1 MRQSRLPSFSV
12 PPSRRW
18 SKSSRRRGRAQQPL
32 KPSSQEGPGLSPNK
46 AGVLAWPGLRIGD
59 RHRRLVSQLVPLPH
73 LRVGLEGGT
82 GQGEVGETWG
92 RWSRR
97 SVLNNALVRT
107 GVKNNTYSPPSG
119 GGGPYHRLPLSNSPA
134 TTISTT
140 WPRLGGNLDCSQTGP
155 MMTFGQVHQN
165 CLTDGPDPRSPR
177 RFLWNL
183 LGLQVI
189 LVCKSLG
196 NPIGPYQDL
205 FMRLLVEP
213 AFLPSP

>member
-1 MRQSRLPSFSV
+1 MRQSRLPNFSV

-18 SKSSRRRGRAQQPL
+18 SRSSGRRGRAQQPL
-32 KPSSQEGPGLSPNK
+32 KPSFQEGPCLSTNK

-59 RHRRLVSQLVPLPH
+59 RHRRLVSRLVPLPH

-97 SVLNNALVRT
+97 SVLNNTLVRT
-107 GVKNNTYSPPSG
+107 GVKINTYSPPSG
-119 GGGPYHRLPLSNSPA
+119 EGGGLTIGPWLPISNSPA
-134 TTISTT
+134 TTISAT
-140 WPRLGGNLDCSQTGP
+140 WLRLGGNLDCSQTGP
-155 MMTFGQVHQN
+155 MMTLVKFYVHRN
-165 CLTDGPDPRSPR
+165 CLTDGPDPRSPL

-196 NPIGPYQDL
+196 I
-205 FMRLLVEP
+205 R
-213 AFLPSP
+213 